1 MIPERVVELWEDLRW
16 GSRPALGRLGADGS
30 PSADARRVYR
40 RRRAAAVIVLVLALF
55 AIYRFVPVP
64 GLPCDVSPAKTCVP
78 TDHAIAL
85 VPIDAEAYLHIDLD
99 PSSSQFSTAR
109 DLASRLP
116 HFGEIEQG
124 IFSALGFGPRLDLRS
139 DVAPWIGDEAAFAEL
154 GGGTPQPLV
163 LLAVKD
169 RKAAQS
175 FLTKLGPGKPHLVKN
190 GSVPFLAYRNGLAY
204 ADLHGFLALG
214 PAPAVRAAID
224 TGQGRSKA
232 LSDSEQASA
241 VRDSLPEQRLA
252 DAYFSAQGTKQLLAG
267 SGGLALQLDTFV
279 DFGASD
285 GVAAALVAHHNGFE
299 LQLHSALAPAKG
311 KANPTFFQAFPDFHP
326 SLAGEFSPDTLL
338 YLDIADPADTLR
350 ALLQQAKAAA
360 PGLVGAYAR
369 FQRQLRRGGVD
380 IQKDVLPALG
390 NEAAIGAVSGA
401 AGPYLTVVFKDVNE
415 ARARVQMANLQAPL
429 VAALA
434 PGRTGQ
440 ALSFDVKKLGDTVVR
455 SVRISP
461 TLNLAYAIFDG
472 KLVVSTNPAGV
483 SQAVQGDAD
492 LGGSDAYK
500 AATSDASGGVSALV
514 FLNLEGLVR
523 GAEPLGLG
531 QIVGGFGADVAKL
544 KGLGLTVRSDEQEL
558 KTTIFLNIE

>member
-1 MIPERVVELWEDLRW
+1 VIPERVSELWEDLRW
-16 GSRPALGRLGADGS
+16 GSRRALGRLGADGS
-30 PSADARRVYR
+30 PSVDARRVYR
-40 RRRAAAVIVLVLALF
+40 RRRAAAAIVLILALF

-85 VPIDAEAYLHIDLD
+85 VPIDTEAYLHIDLD
-99 PSSSQFSTAR
+99 PGSSQYSTAR
-109 DLASRLP
+109 DLSSRLP

-124 IFSALGFGPRLDLRS
+124 IFSALGLGPRLDLHS

-154 GGGTPQPLV
+154 GSGKPQPLV

-169 RKAAQS
+169 RKAAQG
-175 FLTKLGPGKPHLVKN
+175 FLAKLGPGKPRVVKN
-190 GSVPFLAYRNGLAY
+190 GSTPFLAYRNGLAY

-214 PAPAVRAAID
+214 PVPAVRAAIA
-224 TGQGRSKA
+224 TGKGSGQA
-232 LSDSEQASA
+232 LSESAQASA

-267 SGGLALQLDTFV
+267 SGALASQLDTFV

-285 GVAAALVAHHNGFE
+285 GIAAALVAHHNGFE
-299 LQLHSALAPAKG
+299 LQLHSSLAAAKG

-338 YLDIADPADTLR
+338 LLEIADPADTVR
-350 ALLQQAKAAA
+350 ALLHQAKTAA
-360 PGLVGAYAR
+360 PALVGAYAR
-369 FQRQLRRGGVD
+369 FQRQLARGGVD
-380 IQKDVLPALG
+380 IQKDLLPVLG
-390 NEAAIGAVSGA
+390 GETAIGAASGP
-401 AGPYLTVVFKDVNE
+401 AGPYLTAVFKDVDEN
-415 ARARVQMANLQAPL
+415 RAREELAKLQGPL

-434 PGRTGQ
+434 PSQTGQ
-440 ALSFDVKKLGDTVVR
+440 APSFGAKKLGDTVVR

-461 TLNLAYAIFDG
+461 TLDLAYAIFDG

-483 SQAVQGDAD
+483 TQAVQGGAD
-492 LGGSDAYK
+492 LGGSDAFK
-500 AATSDASGGVSALV
+500 AAASGASGGVSALV
-514 FLNLEGLVR
+514 FFNLEGLVSR
-523 GAEPLGLG
+523 AEPLGLG

-544 KGLGLTVRSDEQEL
+544 KALGLTVRSDDQEL
-558 KTTIFLNIE
+558 KTTLFLNIE

>member
-1 MIPERVVELWEDLRW
+1 MIPERLVELWEDLRW
-16 GSRPALGRLGADGS
+16 GSRRALGRLGAEGTR
-30 PSADARRVYR
+30 SADTRRVFR
-40 RRRAAAVIVLVLALF
+40 RRRQAAVIVLVLALY

-64 GLPCDVSPAKTCVP
+64 GLPCEVSPAKTCVP

-85 VPIDAEAYLHIDLD
+85 VPIDAEGYLHIDLD
-99 PSSSQFSTAR
+99 PDSSQFSIAK
-109 DLASRLP
+109 DVASRLP
-116 HFGEIEQG
+116 HSGEIEQG
-124 IFSALGFGPRLDLRS
+124 IFGALGLGPRLDLRS

-169 RKAAQS
+169 RKGAQR
-175 FLTKLGPGKPHLVKN
+175 FLAKLGPGMPHLVRN
-190 GSVPFLAYRNGLAY
+190 GNAPFLAYRNGLAY

-224 TGQGRSKA
+224 TGRGRSKA

-241 VRDSLPEQRLA
+241 VRDSLPDQRLA

-267 SGGLALQLDTFV
+267 SGGLASQLDTFV
-279 DFGASD
+279 DFGGSD
-285 GVAAALVAHHNGFE
+285 GIAAALVAHHNGLE
-299 LQLHSALAPAKG
+299 LQLDSALAPTKG

-338 YLDIADPADTLR
+338 YLEIADPADTVW
-350 ALLQQAKAAA
+350 ALLHQAKAAA
-360 PGLVGAYAR
+360 PGLVGAFAR
-369 FQRQLRRGGVD
+369 FQRQVRRGGVD
-380 IQKDVLPALG
+380 IQKSVLPVLG
-390 NEAAIGAVSGA
+390 GETAIGAASGRT
-401 AGPYLTVVFKDVNE
+401 GPYLTAVFKDVDE
-415 ARARVQMANLQAPL
+415 HRAREEMAKLQGPL

-434 PGRTGQ
+434 PAQTGQ
-440 ALSFDVKKLGDTVVR
+440 APSFGVKKLGDTVVR

-483 SQAVQGDAD
+483 RQAVQGDAD
-492 LGGSDAYK
+492 LGGSDTFK

-514 FLNLEGLVR
+514 FFNLEGLVR
-523 GAEPLGLG
+523 RAEPLGLG

-544 KGLGLTVRSDEQEL
+544 KALGLTVRSDEDDL
-558 KTTIFLNIE
+558 KTTLFLDIE

>member
-1 MIPERVVELWEDLRW
+1 MIPERLAELWEDLRW
-16 GSRPALGRLGADGS
+16 GSRRALGRLGADGTQ
-30 PSADARRVYR
+30 SADARRVYR
-40 RRRAAAVIVLVLALF
+40 RRRQAAVIVLVLALY
-55 AIYRFVPVP
+55 AVYRFVPVP

-85 VPIDAEAYLHIDLD
+85 VPIDAEAYLHVDLD
-99 PSSSQFSTAR
+99 PGSSQFSTAR

-124 IFSALGFGPRLDLRS
+124 IFGALGLGPRLDLRS
-139 DVAPWIGDEAAFAEL
+139 DVGPWIGDEAAFAEL

-169 RKAAQS
+169 RKGAQR
-175 FLTKLGPGKPHLVKN
+175 FLAKLGPGKPQLVKN
-190 GSVPFLAYRNGLAY
+190 GNAPFLAYRNGLAY

-224 TGQGRSKA
+224 TGRGRSKA

-241 VRDSLPEQRLA
+241 MRDSLPDQRLA

-267 SGGLALQLDTFV
+267 GGGLASQLDTFV

-285 GVAAALVAHHNGFE
+285 GIAAALVAHHNGFE
-299 LQLHSALAPAKG
+299 LQLDSALAPAKG
-311 KANPTFFQAFPDFHP
+311 KANPSFFQAFPDFHP
-326 SLAGEFSPDTLL
+326 SLAGAFSPDTLL
-338 YLDIADPADTLR
+338 YLNIADPRDTLR
-350 ALLQQAKAAA
+350 ALLHQAQASA

-369 FQRQLRRGGVD
+369 FQRQLGRGGVD
-380 IQKDVLPALG
+380 IQKSVLPVLG
-390 NEAAIGAVSGA
+390 GETAIGAASGP
-401 AGPYLTVVFKDVNE
+401 AGPYLTAVFKDVDEN
-415 ARARVQMANLQAPL
+415 RAREEMAKLQGPL
-429 VAALA
+429 VAALGPA
-434 PGRTGQ
+434 RTGQ
-440 ALSFDVKKLGDTVVR
+440 APTFGAKKLGDTVVR

-483 SQAVQGDAD
+483 SQAIQGDAD
-492 LGGSDAYK
+492 LGGSDAFK
-500 AATSDASGGVSALV
+500 AATSGASGGVSALV

-523 GAEPLGLG
+523 RAEPLGLG

-544 KGLGLTVRSDEQEL
+544 KALGLTVRSDEDEL
-558 KTTIFLNIE
+558 KTTLFLNIE